1 MLSAFV
7 RLGGN
12 RAGGGR
18 SAGVTCICCG
28 RTARGTPRW
37 RARASAASALARV
50 RSEGAATGGLAAI
63 GWTRRKSTP
72 GNTGT
77 ISTLAAKAR
86 KSSVLTTASDHV
98 TNETRRARLPVGS
111 KKTGFAAMDAQDSTH
126 LHVLVQ
132 GISRVQSP
140 VPTATST
147 ATRTASTAD
156 EPDHRLAAWRS
167 NGCGQA
173 ALVGPVPSERRD
185 ASDKGE
191 NSAKRRGREAFCKPS
206 RKRPFMSAI
215 CGLEPTILV
224 TDLGSRGAWT

>member
-37 RARASAASALARV
+37 RARALAASALARV

-77 ISTLAAKAR
+77 ITTLAAKAR

-111 KKTGFAAMDAQDSTH
+111 KKTGFAAMDAQDSTY

-132 GISRVQSP
+132 GISRVQSL
-140 VPTATST
+140 PTATST
-147 ATRTASTAD
+147 GTRTASTAE

-167 NGCGQA
+167 NGRGQA
-173 ALVGPVPSERRD
+173 ALVGPGPSERRD
-185 ASDKGE
+185 ASDKGD
-191 NSAKRRGREAFCKPS
+191 NSAYVGEGRCKPS
-206 RKRPFMSAI
+206 RKRPFMSTI
-215 CGLEPTILV
+215 CGLEPTLV
-224 TDLGSRGAWT
+224 TDLGPR